1 MRSKERRQWAMLVV
15 FDTEQRLPKEHP
27 LRRIKPLAYA
37 AMNELS
43 PLFASDILR
52 GTKAVDSTRFFH

>member
-1 MRSKERRQWAMLVV
+1 MKERLQWAMLVV
-15 FDTEQRLPKEHP
+15 FDTEQPVPNEHR

-43 PLFASDILR
+43 PLFASDIQR
-52 GTKAVDSTRFFH
+52 GRKAVDSTRFFH